1 MRFLVGLT
9 FALLASAPPVLAAK
23 MDLAVEIPRLD
34 VAEYHRPYVAAWL
47 ERDDHSTAAQ
57 LAVWY
62 DVANRKEDGAK
73 WLKDLR
79 QWWRR
84 GGREL
89 AVPVDGV
96 TGATRPAGVQQLTFD
111 DSRPPL
117 DALAQGHYTLVVE
130 ATREVG
136 GREVLRIPFDWPGT
150 TAQHLSA
157 QGERELG
164 RVTLDI
170 NP

>member
-1 MRFLVGLT
+1 MRFLV
-9 FALLASAPPVLAAK
+9 ALLLGLSATAVWAAD
-23 MDLAVEIPRLD
+23 MDIVVEVPRIPA
-34 VAEYHRPYVAAWL
+34 AEYHRPYVAVWIEGENHAV
-47 ERDDHSTAAQ
+47 AAQ

-89 AVPVDGV
+89 NLPVDGV
-96 TGATRPAGVQQLTFD
+96 TGATRPVGQHRLSFRAGEKPLGDLT
-111 DSRPPL
+111 P
-117 DALAQGHYTLVVE
+117 GTYTLVVE
-130 ATREVG
+130 AAREVG
-136 GREVLRIPFDWPGT
+136 GREVVKLPFTWPP
-150 TAQHLSA
+150 TASARLSA
-157 QGERELG
+157 AGKTELG
-164 RVTLDI
+164 TIQLDL